1 MGPVKIAIVGIDR
14 YADQVLNCLTRSDRL
29 TLCAIC
35 DNRPSV
41 LNPLRDK
48 YDGVELYDDPREMVL
63 RAKPNIVLLWRDRFD
78 DEFLTSVFE
87 GNIWLIVRPP
97 IVGGLSTAIRM
108 IKYSEKKGTG
118 VYVWTP
124 WLYLPCYQSVQDWLT
139 GQQIRS
145 FSCQSFNNFPQLEL
159 PAEDTLLTSSMYPYI
174 FLSQRWLGLPEQV
187 YCRQLQRSAQNANA
201 ENMFQYFGLANLIY
215 PHSLGVV
222 TVGINAGPIEE
233 EILVA
238 GNINQIRLNP
248 SQARLFDCSGKHIES
263 SHHYELEEARG
274 IAYTRI
280 FEQIWQSFIEKRRSN
295 DIELKRH
302 LGVLA
307 ILEAASLS
315 SRTGHPEQ
323 MVKIVELNNIL
334 ELTQGL

>member
-14 YADQVLNCLTRSDRL
+14 SADLVLDCLTRSDRL
-29 TLCAIC
+29 SLCAIC

-63 RAKPNIVLLWRDRFD
+63 QSKPNIVLLWRDRFD
-78 DEFLTSVFE
+78 DEFLTSIFDE
-87 GNIWLIVRPP
+87 NIWLIVRPP
-97 IVGGLSTAIRM
+97 ITGGLSTAIRM
-108 IKYSEKKGTG
+108 LKHSEKKGTG
-118 VYVWTP
+118 IYVWTP
-124 WLYLPCYQSVQDWLT
+124 WLYLPCYQSVPDWLA
-139 GQQIRS
+139 GQQIHA
-145 FSCQSFNNFPQLEL
+145 FSCRLFNNFTQLEL
-159 PAEDTLLTSSMYPYI
+159 PAEDTLLSASMYPYI
-174 FLSQRWLGLPEQV
+174 FLSHRWLGLPEQV
-187 YCRQLQRSAQNANA
+187 YCRQIHRSTLSVSA
-201 ENMFQYFGLANLIY
+201 ENMFQYFSLANLIY
-215 PHSLGVV
+215 PNSLGVV

-233 EILVA
+233 EILVS
-238 GNINQIRLNP
+238 GNINQIRLDP
-248 SQARLFDCSGKHIES
+248 AQSTLFNCDGKHIES
-263 SHHYELEEARG
+263 SHRYELDEARR

-307 ILEAASLS
+307 TLEAAALS

-323 MVKIVELNNIL
+323 VVKIVELNNIV
-334 ELTQGL
+334 ELAQ